1 MRVFQVLICLPLCL
15 CEFNIDDTVLYKID
29 FPGLKPSQ
37 KDGDSAGADAPK
49 GLFDVPELE
58 TVTMTSKNNE
68 QYYCTIPKV
77 VDKRLEEENAY
88 TGLHPLGLLEK
99 LFIQQACAYRLE
111 SYWTYEL
118 CHGKFLRQYHEERDA
133 KNIKVQEYFLGKFD
147 KEKYEELLAAHEK
160 DVMEGITRHPPT
172 KRLEQMNM
180 PYYEVVM
187 EDGTPC
193 DLNGEPR
200 RSRILYVCY
209 PQGKNEIYSLKE
221 VSTCEYEIVVLT
233 SLLCSHPSYR
243 PVESN
248 EHSIGCRPV
257 SEISPRKPKLLQE
270 IETESIKL
278 RSEKMFE
285 AHMMGGSKP
294 GQVKIEIKPVKID
307 NVDEE
312 ELAEAA
318 KEAKSSLWKTGS
330 SREPFKPLMDPQV
343 VKEFLKGEYCLYGGS
358 GWWKYEFCYGKKVN
372 QYHEEG
378 RDKKTVINLG
388 NFNTLNHMNWLNEHP
403 TKRPKEGE
411 ARKHVSHFYSEGD
424 ICDLTGKPRQI
435 EVKLKCKKADSP
447 STVSLYLLEPKTCEY
462 VLGVESPLVC
472 DILPHADDEYGMMP
486 EGLLDSIN
494 KEEEDF
500 DEDNDEDE
508 ENDEDHQSGT
518 MDELEAAYYE
528 MEDELSKLQSGRM
541 ENRFDDDNELEDED
555 YEDDPQNDF
564 EDEDYDNPDED
575 PVKEPELRGV
585 GTVEEETLV
594 ITDEMLEKI
603 KSESQEFVPVKT
615 SQITKES
622 VKIVDGVKTTTK
634 QTIVDGKLVSS
645 EETEEY
651 LGDTFA
657 DTKEESKEAKDT
669 KDKDEL

>member
-1 MRVFQVLICLPLCL
+1 MKPFQVLFFLPLCW
-15 CEFNIDDTVLYKID
+15 CEFNIDDSVLYKID
-29 FPGLKPSQ
+29 FPGLKPPP
-37 KDGDSAGADAPK
+37 KDGDSSGGDASIPTK
-49 GLFDVPELE
+49 GLFEPPELE
-58 TVTMTSKNNE
+58 TITMTSKNNE

-77 VDKRLEEENAY
+77 VDKRMEEENAY

-118 CHGKFLRQYHEERDA
+118 CHGKFIRQYHEEREA

-160 DVMEGITRHPPT
+160 DVVEGITRHPPT

-180 PYYEVVM
+180 PYYEVNM

-193 DLNGEPR
+193 DLNGLPR
-200 RSRILYVCY
+200 RSRVLYVCY

-257 SEISPRKPKLLQE
+257 SEVSPRKPKLLQE

-294 GQVKIEIKPVKID
+294 GQVKIEIKPVQID
-307 NVDEE
+307 NVDDE

-318 KEAKSSLWKTGS
+318 REAKSNLWKTGGS
-330 SREPFKPLMDPQV
+330 TKEPFKPLMDTQV
-343 VKEFLKGEYCLYGGS
+343 IKEFLKGDYCLYGGS
-358 GWWKYEFCYGKKVN
+358 GWWKYEFCYGKKVD

-378 RDKKTVINLG
+378 KGQKTVINLG
-388 NFNTLNHMNWLNEHP
+388 RFNKEKHMEWLEQHP
-403 TKRPKEGE
+403 TKRPKQGE
-411 ARKHVSHFYSEGD
+411 ARKHVSHFYSGGD
-424 ICDLTGKPRQI
+424 ICDLTGKERQL

-472 DILPHADDEYGMMP
+472 DILPHADETGLMP
-486 EGLLDSIN
+486 PGLLDTID
-494 KEEEDF
+494 KDF
-500 DEDNDEDE
+500 DLEDVDDDD
-508 ENDEDHQSGT
+508 END
-518 MDELEAAYYE
+518 
-528 MEDELSKLQSGRM
+528 
-541 ENRFDDDNELEDED
+541 LEDED
-555 YEDDPQNDF
+555 DNEQEDEQSGYFTITPPEDDGDDER
-564 EDEDYDNPDED
+564 EDEDDDDMEKEFDDDVDYDYDNEEED
-575 PVKEPELRGV
+575 PVAAVSEGIFS
-585 GTVEEETLV
+585 EEEERTFEEL
-594 ITDEMLEKI
+594 KRKH
-603 KSESQEFVPVKT
+603 KSESAEMGSAGDHSSKTKT

-622 VKIVDGVKTTTK
+622 VKIIDGVKTTSK
-634 QTIVDGKLVSS
+634 ETIIDGKLVSS
-645 EETEEY
+645 SQVEEFVGSKAAEEAHIDNE
-651 LGDTFA
+651 GED
-657 DTKEESKEAKDT
+657 EE
-669 KDKDEL
+669 

>member
-1 MRVFQVLICLPLCL
+1 MKLFQVLICLPLCL

-29 FPGLKPSQ
+29 FPGLKPPQ
-37 KDGDSAGADAPK
+37 KDGDSSGGEATK
-49 GLFDVPELE
+49 GLFNVPELE
-58 TVTMTSKNNE
+58 TVTMTSMNNE

-77 VDKRLEEENAY
+77 VDKRGEEENAY
-88 TGLHPLGLLEK
+88 TGLHPLALLEK

-147 KEKYEELLAAHEK
+147 KEKYDELQAAHEK
-160 DVMEGITRHPPT
+160 DVLEGITRHPPT

-180 PYYEVVM
+180 PYYEVAM

-193 DLNGEPR
+193 DLNGQPR
-200 RSRILYVCY
+200 RSRVLYVCY

-233 SLLCSHPSYR
+233 SMLCSHPSYR
-243 PVESN
+243 PLESN
-248 EHSIGCRPV
+248 EHAIGCRPV
-257 SEISPRKPKLLQE
+257 SEISPRKPKMLQD

-294 GQVKIEIKPVKID
+294 GQVKIEIKPVQID

-312 ELAEAA
+312 ELAEAI

-343 VKEFLKGEYCLYGGS
+343 VKDFLKGEYCLYGGS
-358 GWWKYEFCYGKKVN
+358 GWWKYEFCYGKKVD

-378 RDKKTVINLG
+378 KGQKTVINLG
-388 NFNTLNHMNWLNEHP
+388 RFSEENHLDWLEQHP
-403 TKRPKEGE
+403 TKRPKQGD
-411 ARKHVSHFYSEGD
+411 ARKHVSHFYSGGD
-424 ICDLTGKPRQI
+424 VCDLTGKPRQI

-472 DILPHADDEYGMMP
+472 DILPHADDNGMMP
-486 EGLLDSIN
+486 QGLLDSID
-494 KEEEDF
+494 KDSE
-500 DEDNDEDE
+500 
-508 ENDEDHQSGT
+508 
-518 MDELEAAYYE
+518 
-528 MEDELSKLQSGRM
+528 
-541 ENRFDDDNELEDED
+541 
-555 YEDDPQNDF
+555 
-564 EDEDYDNPDED
+564 
-575 PVKEPELRGV
+575 KEPEIGDIF
-585 GTVEEETLV
+585 TEEEEKTF
-594 ITDEMLEKI
+594 DQMKQEMKQH
-603 KSESQEFVPVKT
+603 KSESEESVSEEKSSSKVKT

-622 VKIVDGVKTTTK
+622 VKVVDGVKTTSK
-634 QTIVDGKLVSS
+634 QKIVDGKLVSS
-645 EETEEY
+645 EHTEEY
-651 LGDTFA
+651 VGSKTATDTE
-657 DTKEESKEAKDT
+657 DESKVATDT
-669 KDKDEL
+669 EDEDGEE